1 MQRFLCYKD
10 KRPNYLQQNKLE
22 GGGTSL
28 EVNRSVLIQ
37 ENRQINIQLEQS
49 GNRAMAQKGLTA
61 IQAHILLYILDHS
74 DRGISLTDIH
84 REFGYS
90 MASLSGIIKRLKEK
104 GFVRTE
110 HWDGDER
117 RKLIVAT
124 SSALELQQRLD
135 RSSAQVRQRL
145 WRCFTPQ
152 ELHDLD
158 CLQRKLLSSLCTLT
172 HQAKE
177 EPTP

>member
-1 MQRFLCYKD
+1 M
-10 KRPNYLQQNKLE
+10 
-22 GGGTSL
+22 

-90 MASLSGIIKRLKEK
+90 MAAMSGLVKRLREKDYVRVEPCARDDRKKILFGTDKGKESSIPA
-104 GFVRTE
+104 FLRRNWPRWTVC
-110 HWDGDER
+110 R
-117 RKLIVAT
+117 RKCCKI
-124 SSALELQQRLD
+124 
-135 RSSAQVRQRL
+135 
-145 WRCFTPQ
+145 FP
-152 ELHDLD
+152 
-158 CLQRKLLSSLCTLT
+158 
-172 HQAKE
+172 
-177 EPTP
+177 P

>member
-1 MQRFLCYKD
+1 M
-10 KRPNYLQQNKLE
+10 
-22 GGGTSL
+22 

-90 MASLSGIIKRLKEK
+90 MA
-104 GFVRTE
+104 
-110 HWDGDER
+110 
-117 RKLIVAT
+117 
-124 SSALELQQRLD
+124 
-135 RSSAQVRQRL
+135 
-145 WRCFTPQ
+145 
-152 ELHDLD
+152 LHGG
-158 CLQRKLLSSLCTLT
+158 
-172 HQAKE
+172 HVGAGQA
-177 EPTP
+177 PA